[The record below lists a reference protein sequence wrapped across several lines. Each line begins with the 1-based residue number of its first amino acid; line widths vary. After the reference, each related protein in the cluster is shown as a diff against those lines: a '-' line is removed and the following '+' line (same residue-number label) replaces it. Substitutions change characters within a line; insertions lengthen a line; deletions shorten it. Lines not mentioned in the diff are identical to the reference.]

1 MNKTATYLKFLAL
14 ALGLHA
20 FGPGPLHAGA
30 PLKINFQGRLNESG
44 QPAEGSKSFVFK
56 LYDAVSGGN
65 VVWASQAQ
73 AITLDSGVFSA
84 VLSAG
89 ETTALSTAPF
99 SAACYV
105 EITVDGVPL
114 SPRQE
119 VTSAPYALVAQA
131 LAPDAEIPAG
141 SIAAGSISDLQVV
154 LTTGAITS
162 GKFSDDRVLITTGAF
177 SSLNGPDQLVKLDG
191 AGKIP
196 AGNLTE
202 SDPVFAAHAAN
213 GIAAANI
220 TNWDAAYGWGNHAT
234 AGYTSAASLANL
246 AASTG
251 TLTINLAAVA
261 LSTGPLTNYAN
272 WNTAYGWNNHAV
284 AGYANAVAVGAAT
297 ATLRTDLSAVA
308 LSTGPLTNYAD
319 WNTAYG
325 WNNHAVAGYANAVA
339 VGAATATLRTDL
351 SAVALSTGPLTNYAD
366 WNTAYGWNNH
376 AVAGY
381 ANAVAVGAATAT
393 LRTDLSAVALSTG
406 PLTNYANWNAAFG
419 WGSHALAGYAGGSA
433 VGTATATLRTDL
445 AAVALSTGPLADY
458 ASWNTAFGWGN
469 HATVGYET
477 AAAHTASL
485 EAYATLASTQSLSGS
500 NSFTSASATVPGVTI
515 SSGLVVAAGR
525 VGIGTASPSAT
536 LEVVTDSAVYFR
548 RNAADALPV
557 SQSLLRSRGTPAAP
571 AALGNGDYIGSLD
584 FTGYDGASYLNYAG
598 VSGIVDGVVSAGVLP
613 TALKFNTGSASGLER
628 MRITSAGRVGIGT
641 AGPNYSLDVQGG
653 NINASGGLCI
663 ADNCKSSWASVDNL
677 GNHTASQALDMAGYA
692 VNNVSAL
699 TVTGS
704 MSLPIR
710 RVTFADHPYL
720 VSGADYTIVAD
731 ATDGSFTITLPAA
744 ASATGRVYIVKR
756 VDDPAANVVTL
767 DSAGGLV
774 EGAASQAINSL
785 MGESIIVQSDGTD
798 WHALSWYWQ

>member
-251 TLTINLAAVA
+251 TLTIN
-261 LSTGPLTNYAN
+261 
-272 WNTAYGWNNHAV
+272 
-284 AGYANAVAVGAAT
+284 
-297 ATLRTDLSAVA
+297 
-308 LSTGPLTNYAD
+308 
-319 WNTAYG
+319 
-325 WNNHAVAGYANAVA
+325 
-339 VGAATATLRTDL
+339 
-351 SAVALSTGPLTNYAD
+351 
-366 WNTAYGWNNH
+366 
-376 AVAGY
+376 
-381 ANAVAVGAATAT
+381 
-393 LRTDLSAVALSTG
+393 
-406 PLTNYANWNAAFG
+406 
-419 WGSHALAGYAGGSA
+419 
-433 VGTATATLRTDL
+433 L

>member
-272 WNTAYGWNNHAV
+272 
-284 AGYANAVAVGAAT
+284 
-297 ATLRTDLSAVA
+297 
-308 LSTGPLTNYAD
+308 

>member
-1 MNKTATYLKFLAL
+1 M
-14 ALGLHA
+14 
-20 FGPGPLHAGA
+20 
-30 PLKINFQGRLNESG
+30 
-44 QPAEGSKSFVFK
+44 
-56 LYDAVSGGN
+56 
-65 VVWASQAQ
+65 
-73 AITLDSGVFSA
+73 
-84 VLSAG
+84 
-89 ETTALSTAPF
+89 
-99 SAACYV
+99 
-105 EITVDGVPL
+105 
-114 SPRQE
+114 
-119 VTSAPYALVAQA
+119 
-131 LAPDAEIPAG
+131 
-141 SIAAGSISDLQVV
+141 
-154 LTTGAITS
+154 
-162 GKFSDDRVLITTGAF
+162 
-177 SSLNGPDQLVKLDG
+177 
-191 AGKIP
+191 
-196 AGNLTE
+196 
-202 SDPVFAAHAAN
+202 
-213 GIAAANI
+213 
-220 TNWDAAYGWGNHAT
+220 
-234 AGYTSAASLANL
+234 
-246 AASTG
+246 
-251 TLTINLAAVA
+251 
-261 LSTGPLTNYAN
+261 
-272 WNTAYGWNNHAV
+272 
-284 AGYANAVAVGAAT
+284 
-297 ATLRTDLSAVA
+297 
-308 LSTGPLTNYAD
+308 
-319 WNTAYG
+319 
-325 WNNHAVAGYANAVA
+325 
-339 VGAATATLRTDL
+339 
-351 SAVALSTGPLTNYAD
+351 
-366 WNTAYGWNNH
+366 
-376 AVAGY
+376 
-381 ANAVAVGAATAT
+381 
-393 LRTDLSAVALSTG
+393 ALSTG

>member
-272 WNTAYGWNNHAV
+272 
-284 AGYANAVAVGAAT
+284 
-297 ATLRTDLSAVA
+297 
-308 LSTGPLTNYAD
+308 
-319 WNTAYG
+319 
-325 WNNHAVAGYANAVA
+325 
-339 VGAATATLRTDL
+339 
-351 SAVALSTGPLTNYAD
+351 